1 MLNVAVAKPKE
12 AARMPLEDKRVV
24 ILCGGRGSRLGQI
37 TDALPKPLV
46 HIHDKPLLWY
56 TFLILH
62 EHGFRQFIF
71 PLGYKG
77 EMIKEFVNREFGR
90 YNCKFHFVDTGEDT
104 HIAKRLE
111 MVLDYIPERANFF
124 LANGDTFF
132 QFDLEKMY
140 QLHIKDDALLTL
152 SSIELISKSGIIL
165 EENGKVVDFVREVR
179 VPSFS
184 FAHNH
189 SLRGYIHTG
198 LAWINKDAMHFID
211 LETCGNLER
220 ELFPKIIKMGRAVHY
235 KLEGKKFAIETQQD
249 LDIIN
254 QKIQSIHDIGDFV
267 KKVKKGLSDRHSLK

>member
-1 MLNVAVAKPKE
+1 
-12 AARMPLEDKRVV
+12 
-24 ILCGGRGSRLGQI
+24 
-37 TDALPKPLV
+37 
-46 HIHDKPLLWY
+46 
-56 TFLILH
+56 
-62 EHGFRQFIF
+62 
-71 PLGYKG
+71 
-77 EMIKEFVNREFGR
+77 
-90 YNCKFHFVDTGEDT
+90 
-104 HIAKRLE
+104 
-111 MVLDYIPERANFF
+111 MVLDYIPEKADFF
-124 LANGDTFF
+124 LVNGDTFF

-140 QLHIKDDALLTL
+140 QLHIKNDALLTL

-184 FAHNH
+184 FAYNH

-198 LAWINKDAMHFID
+198 LAWINKDAMRLID

-267 KKVKKGLSDRHSLK
+267 KKVKKELSDRQSLK